1 MGKFIKSQIEK
12 NSGSPQETKIH
23 KTPLSKK
30 SQHFKISEQ
39 AKEDKF
45 EFRDPR
51 FDANINRTN
60 CNESGWKL
68 RNAYKFLDNYI
79 DRDLNFIK
87 AQIKKNKKAIKFTK
101 KNANKFHPDIQHLI
115 KEKGVAVNALKNEL
129 IKIQNRKNQI
139 NEKDLEQKN
148 KIANEKNG
156 IDASQ
161 KWTKNAISSYIKTN
175 KIWWNKMAANK

>member
-1 MGKFIKSQIEK
+1 MGKSIRSDKRFNKSLENRYYDSMPCASSNHSNVKQHSLSHRIQSYKFKKSQIEK

-45 EFRDPR
+45 EYRDPR

-139 NEKDLEQKN
+139 NE
-148 KIANEKNG
+148 
-156 IDASQ
+156 
-161 KWTKNAISSYIKTN
+161 
-175 KIWWNKMAANK
+175 